1 MEGAS
6 EARTM
11 VAMTEKATVL
21 VPAETR
27 VVTATSY
34 GSSLRAPSRL
44 YLRAHKTFKRQQE
57 LAVRQGGARMWTWVG
72 ACMRVRRK
80 HGTSSR
86 GVRRARRCHA
96 TAKARS
102 ACARALVC
110 RTSHSTACARQAW
123 VVTLNRSRSTGSV
136 RIGHGFDGRG
146 GPWGAPAVVQRRAA

>member
-72 ACMRVRRK
+72 RACGSEGSMAPQVAACVVLEDVMQQRK
-80 HGTSSR
+80 REAPAR
-86 GVRRARRCHA
+86 GPWSAVPHIVLPARAR
-96 TAKARS
+96 
-102 ACARALVC
+102 
-110 RTSHSTACARQAW
+110 
-123 VVTLNRSRSTGSV
+123 
-136 RIGHGFDGRG
+136 HG
-146 GPWGAPAVVQRRAA
+146 W